1 MSAGPE
7 FWPSAL
13 KMLFALAV
21 VLGGLFALLSLL
33 RRRAGRGPAAA
44 SEGLLRVAAS
54 QPLGLK
60 HRVVLLEVP
69 GCAIVVGVSPEQVSL
84 LARLDD
90 PEDLERIR
98 ARTPAEAASFFDHLS
113 RVTTAWK
120 GEGT

>member
-13 KMLFALAV
+13 KMFAALAV
-21 VLGGLFALLSLL
+21 VLGGLLALLSLV
-33 RRRAGRGPAAA
+33 RRRARRGPAGG
-44 SEGLLRVAAS
+44 SEGLLRVAAT

-60 HRVVLLEVP
+60 HRVVLLEAP
-69 GCAIVVGVSPEQVSL
+69 GCALVVGVSPEQVSL
-84 LARLDD
+84 LARLDN

-98 ARTPAEAASFFDHLS
+98 ARTQAEAASFFDHLS

-120 GEGT
+120 GEGA